1 MGLLPTTRR
10 AWSPCWRRPVGC
22 SKRRYQGRYVWGFV
36 HPASG
41 RTEWL
46 ITSTVS
52 TAGMSAALQEFAS
65 EVGAG
70 ADRRIALVIDGAGW
84 HSAPD
89 VVVPE
94 GVHLIFQPPYSPDVQ
109 PSEQLWPLLH
119 EPLANRDFVDMNEH
133 AAVTSARC
141 KELSAQPDVVRG
153 RTLFHWWPE
162 DRAPRAERAA
172 S

>member
-1 MGLLPTTRR
+1 M
-10 AWSPCWRRPVGC
+10 AC
-22 SKRRYQGRYVWGFV
+22 SKRRYQWRYVWGFV

-52 TAGMSAALQEFAS
+52 AAGMSAALQEFAS

-70 ADRRIALVIDGAGW
+70 PDRRIALVIDGAGW

-89 VVVPE
+89 VIVPD
-94 GVHLIFQPPYSPDVQ
+94 GLHLIFQPPYSPEVQ

-119 EPLANRDFVDMNEH
+119 EALANRDYIEEH
-133 AAVTSARC
+133 ASVTAERC
-141 KELSAQPDVVRG
+141 RELSADPDVVRG
-153 RTLFHWWPE
+153 RTLFHWWPK
-162 DRAPRAERAA
+162 DRSPCAERAA